1 MTTRSALSIVPVMV
15 VFGRADRA
23 QLGSTLPQAG
33 DRAVPAGAYE
43 VILPGASLPTDGVAV
58 VGFGRASVGP
68 EMVTVSFGT
77 ECCGTEPAAVM
88 REAATKTGSAVDAAR
103 GLEMPEENIRARGCN
118 LWAEP
123 MRDPETG
130 VPNGEV
136 TYHVSKQ
143 IEVSLY
149 DPDQLTRLV
158 RAVTGAGVFSITGVN
173 FNAKDI
179 ESLIRFQSLLMS
191 LEGE

>member
-1 MTTRSALSIVPVMV
+1 MTARSALSIVPVMV

-23 QLGSTLPQAG
+23 QLGSALPQAG
-33 DRAVPAGAYE
+33 TRAVSAGAHE
-43 VILPGASLPTDGVAV
+43 VMLPSASLPTDGVVV

-77 ECCGTEPAAVM
+77 ECCGTEPASVM
-88 REAATKTGSAVDAAR
+88 CEAATKTGWAVDAVR
-103 GLEMPEENIRARGCN
+103 GLGVPDENIRARGCS

-123 MRDPETG
+123 IKDPETG
-130 VPNGEV
+130 GPSGKV

-143 IEVSLY
+143 IEVSLH

-158 RAVTGAGVFSITGVN
+158 RAMTGAGVFSITGVN